1 MNYLYFN
8 IRNRINEIIINNKN
22 YDEEIIE
29 FFGTVMIKYRF
40 MFMINMILMMIFF
53 CYIVNFSAV
62 YIGGD
67 LDYISAS
74 ILTFIFLQVF
84 PFFICLI
91 LTLIRYLGLKISSE
105 KIYKISQIFA
115 Y

>member
-1 MNYLYFN
+1 MYFN
-8 IRNRINEIIINNKN
+8 IRNKINEILINNNK
-22 YDEEIIE
+22 YEEEIIE
-29 FFGTVMIKYRF
+29 FFGTIMIKYKF
-40 MFMINMILMMIFF
+40 MFLIDIILMIIFF

-62 YIGGD
+62 YEGGD

-84 PFFICLI
+84 PFFICLV

-105 KIYKISQIFA
+105 SLYKISQILA